1 MTDKEIQQRL
11 RNFEAVWQ
19 RVQSSRPSA
28 GGAQLMPRK
37 EPKSR
42 AVRFDPRCRYQ
53 KGAKAKPLRPFSFA
67 LKT

>member
-11 RNFEAVWQ
+11 RNFDAVWQ
-19 RVQSSRPSA
+19 RVQSSKPCA

-42 AVRFDPRCRYQ
+42 AVRFDPRHRYQ
-53 KGAKAKPLRPFSFA
+53 KGAKEKTFAPF
-67 LKT
+67 

>member
-42 AVRFDPRCRYQ
+42 AGRFDPRCR
-53 KGAKAKPLRPFSFA
+53 
-67 LKT
+67 

>member
-28 GGAQLMPRK
+28 GGAKKQQ
-37 EPKSR
+37 
-42 AVRFDPRCRYQ
+42 Q
-53 KGAKAKPLRPFSFA
+53 KILRQETIS
-67 LKT
+67 